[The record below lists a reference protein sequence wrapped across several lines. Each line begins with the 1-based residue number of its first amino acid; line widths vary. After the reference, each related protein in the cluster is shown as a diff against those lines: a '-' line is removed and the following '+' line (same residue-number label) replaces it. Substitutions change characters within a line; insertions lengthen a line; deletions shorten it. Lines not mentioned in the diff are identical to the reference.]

1 MRLYSGTSGQFVEDT
16 VLNQVAGKLR
26 NAFFSHY
33 RFNPSPAEINS
44 WQNSLRAM
52 ALVLQH
58 GDLMDH
64 GVMLEYQLPMTSRR
78 LDFMVTGKGQDSA
91 DNAVIVEL
99 KQWHGC
105 EPADGENEVVTVIG
119 GARREVLH
127 PSAQVGRYRMY
138 LSDTHTAFYEGD
150 DPVSLAACAYL
161 HNYPHDPEDALYEP
175 KFESVLK
182 SDPIFTMDDAPE
194 LMGYLQERLW
204 AGRGLEVLKRVEES
218 RYRPS
223 RKLMDH
229 VGQVINGDSRYVLL
243 DEQVVAYD
251 KVRALAKK
259 GFHDRRKTAII
270 IKGGPGT
277 GKSVIAIKLMAD
289 LLLSGYNA
297 HYATGSKAFTE
308 TLRSIIGS
316 RGSVQFKYFN
326 SYATAQTNEIDVLIA
341 DESHRIRETSNSR
354 FTPAA
359 NRSNLEQIEELLRAA
374 KVCVFLIDDVQVVR
388 PKEIGSVEYIRQ
400 HAEAMNCS
408 IFEYELEAQFRCSGS
423 DAFVNWIDN
432 TLGIRR
438 TANVLWEGNE
448 AFDFRIFDSPQA
460 LEEVVRRKAAEDHTA
475 RMTAGFCWRWSNPRP
490 DGTLVEDVVIG
501 DYRRPW
507 NARPEAARLARG
519 IPKASLWAHH
529 PGGIDQIGCI
539 YTAQGFEFD
548 YAGVIFGKDLV
559 YRFDRREW
567 VGDRQQSHDTV
578 VRRSGERFVG
588 LVKNTY
594 RVLLSR
600 GMKGCYVHFMDKETE
615 QFFRSRME
623 IRESSVAGSEMDS
636 L

>member
-1 MRLYSGTSGQFVEDT
+1 MRLYAGSSGQFVEDT
-16 VLNQVAGKLR
+16 VLNQIAGKLK
-26 NAFFSHY
+26 NAFFSYY
-33 RFNPSPAEINS
+33 RYNPPQAEVNS

-52 ALVLQH
+52 AGILQY
-58 GDLMDH
+58 GDLLDH
-64 GVMLEYQLPMTSRR
+64 GVMLEYQLPLTSRR
-78 LDFMVTGKGQDSA
+78 LDFMVTGKGQSNA

-99 KQWHGC
+99 KQWEKCGS
-105 EPADGENEVVTVIG
+105 ADGANEVATFVG
-119 GARREVLH
+119 GATREVLH

-138 LSDTHTAFYEGD
+138 LSDTHTAFHEGD
-150 DPVSLAACAYL
+150 NPVLLAACAYL
-161 HNYPHDPEDALYEP
+161 HNYPHDPDDVLYDP
-175 KFESVLK
+175 KFESVLS
-182 SDPIFTMDDAPE
+182 SDPIFTMDEAPD
-194 LMGYLQERLW
+194 LMGYLQERLS
-204 AGRGLEVLKRVEES
+204 AGQGIEVLKRVEES

-229 VGQVINGDSRYVLL
+229 VGQVINGNSQYVLL

-259 GFHDRRKTAII
+259 GFHDRRKMVII
-270 IKGGPGT
+270 IKGEPGT

-297 HYATGSKAFTE
+297 HYATGSRAFTN
-308 TLRSIIGS
+308 TLRKIIGS
-316 RGSVQFKYFN
+316 RGAVQFKYFN
-326 SYATAQTNEIDVLIA
+326 SYPAAQPDEIDVLIA
-341 DESHRIRETSNSR
+341 DESHRIRRTSNNR
-354 FTPAA
+354 FMAA
-359 NRSNLEQIEELLRAA
+359 AERSNLAQIEELLRAA

-388 PKEIGSVEYIRQ
+388 PDEIGSVEYIRR
-400 HAEAMNCS
+400 HAQAMNCN

-448 AFDFRIFDSPQA
+448 SFDFKIFDSPQA
-460 LEEVVRRKAAEDHTA
+460 VDEAIRTKAAEGQTA
-475 RMTAGFCWRWSNPRP
+475 RMTAGFCWKWSRPKP

-501 DYRRPW
+501 EYRRPW
-507 NARPEAARLARG
+507 NAKPETARLARG
-519 IPKASLWAHH
+519 IPKAYLWAHL

-548 YAGVIFGKDLV
+548 YVGVIFGKDLL
-559 YRFDRREW
+559 YKFEQQEW

-578 VRRSGERFVG
+578 VRRSRDKFAD

-615 QFFRSRME
+615 HFFRSRME
-623 IRESSVAGSEMDS
+623 SDKSASA
-636 L
+636 

>member
-1 MRLYSGTSGQFVEDT
+1 MRLYAGTSGQFVEDT
-16 VLNQVAGKLR
+16 VLNQIAGKLK

-33 RFNPSPAEINS
+33 RYNPSHAEISS

-52 ALVLQH
+52 SGILQY
-58 GDLMDH
+58 GNLLDH
-64 GVMLEYQLPMTSRR
+64 GVMLEYQLPLTSRR
-78 LDFMVTGKGQDSA
+78 LDFMVTGKGQDDA

-99 KQWHGC
+99 KQWEKC
-105 EPADGENEVVTVIG
+105 SAADGENEVSTFVG
-119 GARREVLH
+119 GTMREVLH

-138 LSDTHTAFYEGD
+138 LSDTHTAFHEGN

-161 HNYPHDPEDALYEP
+161 HNYPYDSEDVLYDR
-175 KFESVLK
+175 KFESVLN
-182 SDPIFTMDDAPE
+182 SDPIFTMDDAPQ
-194 LMGYLQERLW
+194 LMDYLQGRLR
-204 AGRGLEVLKRVEES
+204 AGHGMEVLKRVEES

-229 VGQVINGDSRYVLL
+229 VGQVINGNSRYVLL

-259 GFHDRRKTAII
+259 GFHDRRKTVII

-289 LLLSGYNA
+289 LMLNGYNA

-308 TLRSIIGS
+308 TLRNIIGN
-316 RGSVQFKYFN
+316 RGAVQFKYFN
-326 SYATAQTNEIDVLIA
+326 SYAAAQTDEIDVLIA
-341 DESHRIRETSNSR
+341 DESHRIRKTSNSR
-354 FTPAA
+354 FTAA
-359 NRSNLEQIEELLRAA
+359 ALRSNLEQIEELLRAA

-388 PKEIGSVEYIRQ
+388 PNEIGSVEYIRR
-400 HAEAMNCS
+400 HAQAMNCN

-448 AFDFRIFDSPQA
+448 SFDFKIFDSPRA
-460 LEEVVRRKAAEDHTA
+460 LEEAIRKKFAEGYTA
-475 RMTAGFCWRWSNPRP
+475 RMTAGFCWKWSDPNP
-490 DGTLVEDVVIG
+490 DGTLVDDVVIG
-501 DYRRPW
+501 EYLRPW
-507 NARPEAARLARG
+507 NARPEAARLAKG
-519 IPKASLWAHH
+519 IPRASLWAYQS
-529 PGGIDQIGCI
+529 GGMEQIGCI

-548 YAGVIFGKDLV
+548 YVGVILGRDLL
-559 YRFDRREW
+559 YRFGQQEW
-567 VGDRQQSHDTV
+567 IGDEKHSHDTV
-578 VRRSGERFVG
+578 VKRSGKKFVS

-615 QFFRSRME
+615 NFIRSRME
-623 IRESSVAGSEMDS
+623 SERS
-636 L
+636 AIA

>member
-1 MRLYSGTSGQFVEDT
+1 MRLYAGSSGQFVEDT
-16 VLNQVAGKLR
+16 VLNQIAGKLK

-33 RFNPSPAEINS
+33 RHNPHQAEVNS

-52 ALVLQH
+52 AGILQY
-58 GDLMDH
+58 GDLLDH
-64 GVMLEYQLPMTSRR
+64 GVLLEYQLPLTSRR
-78 LDFMVTGKGQDSA
+78 LDFIVTGKGQSNA
-91 DNAVIVEL
+91 DHAVIVEL
-99 KQWHGC
+99 KQWEKCG
-105 EPADGENEVVTVIG
+105 PADGENEVATFVG
-119 GARREVLH
+119 GATREVLH

-138 LSDTHTAFYEGD
+138 LSDTHTAFHEGD

-161 HNYPHDPEDALYEP
+161 HNYPHDPDDVLYDP
-175 KFESVLK
+175 KFDGVLK
-182 SDPIFTMDDAPE
+182 NDPIFTMDEAPD
-194 LMGYLQERLW
+194 LMGYLQERVC
-204 AGRGLEVLKRVEES
+204 AGQGMEVLKRVEES

-229 VGQVINGDSRYVLL
+229 VGQVINGNSQYVLL

-259 GFHDRRKTAII
+259 GFHDRRKTVII

-297 HYATGSKAFTE
+297 HYATGSRAFTE
-308 TLRSIIGS
+308 TLRNIIGN
-316 RGSVQFKYFN
+316 RGAVQFKYFN
-326 SYATAQTNEIDVLIA
+326 SYSAAQANEIDVLIA
-341 DESHRIRETSNSR
+341 DESHRIRKTSNSR
-354 FTPAA
+354 FTAA
-359 NRSNLEQIEELLRAA
+359 ALRSNLEQIEELLRAA

-388 PKEIGSVEYIRQ
+388 PNEIGSVEYIRQ
-400 HAEAMNCS
+400 HAQAMKCN

-438 TANVLWEGNE
+438 TANILWEGKE
-448 AFDFRIFDSPQA
+448 SFDFEIFDSPYLLDGA
-460 LEEVVRRKAAEDHTA
+460 ITDKASQGHTA
-475 RMTAGFCWRWSNPRP
+475 RMTAGFCWEWSKPRT

-501 DYRRPW
+501 DYRRSW
-507 NARPEAARLARG
+507 NARPEASRLAKG
-519 IPKASLWAHH
+519 IPKASLWAYHS
-529 PGGIDQIGCI
+529 GGIDQIGCI

-548 YAGVIFGKDLV
+548 YVGVIFGKDLL
-559 YRFDRREW
+559 YRFGQQEWTEDRR
-567 VGDRQQSHDTV
+567 QSHDTV
-578 VRRSGERFVG
+578 VKRSGDKFLG

-615 QFFRSRME
+615 HFFRSRME
-623 IRESSVAGSEMDS
+623 SDKSASA
-636 L
+636 

>member
-1 MRLYSGTSGQFVEDT
+1 MRLYAGTSGQFVEDT
-16 VLNQVAGKLR
+16 VLNQIAGKLK

-33 RFNPSPAEINS
+33 RYNPSRAEVSS

-52 ALVLQH
+52 AGILQY

-64 GVMLEYQLPMTSRR
+64 GVMLEYQLPLTSQR
-78 LDFMVTGKGQDSA
+78 LDFMVTGKGHA
-91 DNAVIVEL
+91 NNDNAVIVEL
-99 KQWHGC
+99 KQWDRC
-105 EPADGENEVVTVIG
+105 SAADGDNEVVTFVG
-119 GARREVLH
+119 GTNRELLH

-138 LSDTHTAFYEGD
+138 LSDTHSAFHETEN
-150 DPVSLAACAYL
+150 PVSLSACAYL
-161 HNYPHDPEDALYEP
+161 HNYPHDPDDVLYDS
-175 KFESVLK
+175 KFEIVLK
-182 SDPIFTMDDAPE
+182 SDPIFTMDDAPA
-194 LMGYLQERLW
+194 LMGYLRERMI
-204 AGRGLEVLKRVEES
+204 AGQGMEVLKRVEES

-229 VGQVINGDSRYVLL
+229 VGQVINGNSRYVLL

-251 KVRALAKK
+251 KVRALARK
-259 GFHDRRKTAII
+259 GFHDRRKAAII

-289 LLLSGYNA
+289 LLLDGYNA

-308 TLRSIIGS
+308 TLRNIIGN
-316 RGSVQFKYFN
+316 RGAIQFKYFN
-326 SYATAQTNEIDVLIA
+326 SYLTAQNNEIDVLIA
-341 DESHRIRETSNSR
+341 DESHRIRKTSNTR
-354 FTPAA
+354 FMAAA
-359 NRSNLEQIEELLRAA
+359 NRSNLEQIEELLSAA

-388 PKEIGSVEYIRQ
+388 PNEIGSVEYIRR
-400 HAEAMNCS
+400 HAQAMGCN
-408 IFEYELEAQFRCSGS
+408 IIEYELETQFRCSGS

-448 AFDFRIFDSPQA
+448 SFDFRVFDTPQT
-460 LEEVVRRKAAEDHTA
+460 LEEAIREKAADGFSA
-475 RMTAGFCWRWSNPRP
+475 RMTAGFCWKWSHPRP
-490 DGTLVEDVVIG
+490 DGGLFDDVVIG

-507 NARPEAARLARG
+507 NARPEAAKLAKG
-519 IPKASLWAHH
+519 IPKSFLWAHL

-548 YAGVIFGKDLV
+548 YAGVIFGTDLR
-559 YRFDRREW
+559 YCFDRQEW
-567 VGDRQQSHDTV
+567 IGDKQKSHDTIV
-578 VRRSGERFVG
+578 KRSGEKFTD

-615 QFFRSRME
+615 RFFRSRME
-623 IRESSVAGSEMDS
+623 TGRVH
-636 L
+636 